1 MPVCTILCTPADVNA
16 AVGRYYPKEARG
28 RADGRGRRHGHGA
41 RADVA
46 TPVAKDKAEQAADAS
61 EAAPTA
67 DKATM
72 KKRQQMGAGLGL
84 MWGLDRHRAVGQSG
98 ARAVV
103 KNWGLGTNLKLYGTA
118 LVLGLVLAGIG
129 FVIGGM
135 FKKA

>member
-1 MPVCTILCTPADVNA
+1 M
-16 AVGRYYPKEARG
+16 
-28 RADGRGRRHGHGA
+28 
-41 RADVA
+41 A
-46 TPVAKDKAEQAADAS
+46 TPGDKDKAEQAADAG

-84 MWGLDRHRAVGQSG
+84 MWGLIGTVLLGNLAPRLM
-98 ARAVV
+98 